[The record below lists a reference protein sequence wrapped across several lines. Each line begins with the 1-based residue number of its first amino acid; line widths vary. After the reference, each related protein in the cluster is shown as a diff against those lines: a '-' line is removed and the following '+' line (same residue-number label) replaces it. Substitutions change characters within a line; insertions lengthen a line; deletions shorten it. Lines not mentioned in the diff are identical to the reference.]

1 MSRPVAVLLKGLL
14 AALPLL
20 FVTPS
25 ASQASDE
32 VAGEAT
38 ETTITHVEP
47 SAQGLQLLVSVPE
60 ESDVDLGGVSVTI
73 DGTQASATAAR
84 ADSRTAI
91 DRTAVLVIDT
101 SKSMHGER
109 FQAAKAAALTFLD
122 TVPDDVQVGIV
133 TFASDVT
140 RALEPTTDRDAAR
153 EVIDGLSLSK
163 DTLLY
168 DGVLEAVDMA
178 GTEGQRTL
186 LVLSDGRDT
195 SETRLDEV
203 TTRVAEG
210 DVLVDVFSVDGEGNA
225 DSELQTL
232 ATAGHGK
239 VITADAD
246 ALQEAFSA
254 EAAILSRQVLVTAQV
269 PESVSATEATVSVT
283 LAAQPTTLT
292 AEAFAPVRD
301 GDEAAPEQ
309 PSRSS
314 GGGLVVPRSFM
325 LAGLGAAGLGLACL
339 LVVLLV
345 PKRAKQM
352 TPEQRAAVY
361 TDRLVGRHADQ
372 TRAEPD
378 QALTQAKDAAAKVLH
393 RNKSLEDRI
402 ARSLDAAGSSWKPS
416 EWLLLHS
423 AIFIGAGIVGLLLGT
438 GSLLLGLVFLGLGA
452 VGPWMW
458 LRIRRARR
466 RKAFGASLPE
476 TLQLM
481 SGSLAA
487 GLSLAQS
494 VDTIVREGT
503 EPVSSEFKRVL
514 VETRLG
520 VALEDSLE
528 SVGERFE
535 SKDFAWV
542 VMAIRIQRQVGGNL
556 AELLDTV
563 AATMRE
569 REYMRRQV
577 AALAAEGKLSAWVL
591 GGLPPAFLLYLLLT
605 NREYVMVLFTEPMG
619 WLMLGGA
626 AALLGLGVF
635 WMSRLI
641 KVEV

>member
-14 AALPLL
+14 AAVALL
-20 FVTPS
+20 FVVPS
-25 ASQASDE
+25 ASLAADE
-32 VAGEAT
+32 VGD
-38 ETTITHVEP
+38 ETTITHVQP
-47 SAQGLQLLVSVPE
+47 SPQGLQLLVSVPE
-60 ESDVDLGGVSVTI
+60 GSDVDLGGVSVTV
-73 DGTQASATAAR
+73 DGTQAAATAAR
-84 ADSRTAI
+84 ADSRTVI

-101 SKSMHGER
+101 SNSMHGER
-109 FQAAKAAALTFLD
+109 FQAAKAAARTFLD
-122 TVPDDVQVGIV
+122 SVPDDVEVGIV
-133 TFASDVT
+133 TFASDVN

-153 EVIDGLSLSK
+153 EVISSLGLTK
-163 DTLLY
+163 DTRLY

-195 SETRLDEV
+195 SDTPLEDV
-203 TTRVAEG
+203 TTQVADD

-225 DSELQTL
+225 DAELQEL
-232 ATAGHGK
+232 ATAGNGQ

-246 ALQEAFSA
+246 ALQEAFTR
-254 EAAILSRQVLVTAQV
+254 EADVLSRQVLVTAQV
-269 PESVSATEATVSVT
+269 PDSVSATEATVSVT
-283 LAAQPTTLT
+283 LAATPTTLT
-292 AEAFAPVRD
+292 AEAFAPIRD
-301 GDEAAPEQ
+301 GDEVAPEGPAQ
-309 PSRSS
+309 SPDE
-314 GGGLVVPRSFM
+314 GLVVPRAAM
-325 LAGLGAAGLGLACL
+325 LAGLGAVGLGLICV
-339 LVVLLV
+339 LVILLV
-345 PKRAKQM
+345 PQRAKQM
-352 TPEQRAAVY
+352 TPEERASVY
-361 TDRLVGRHADQ
+361 TDRLVGRHADSS
-372 TRAEPD
+372 RAEPD
-378 QALTQAKDAAAKVLH
+378 QALTQAKDAAEKVLH

-402 ARSLDAAGSSWKPS
+402 ARSLDGAGSSWQAS

-423 AIFIGAGIVGLLLGT
+423 AIFIGSGVVGLLLGK
-438 GSLLLGLVFLGLGA
+438 GSLLFGLIFFGLGA
-452 VGPWMW
+452 VGPFMW
-458 LRIRRARR
+458 LKIKRSRR
-466 RKAFGASLPE
+466 RKAFSSSLPD

-481 SGSLAA
+481 SGSMAA

-514 VETRLG
+514 VEARLG
-520 VALEDSLE
+520 VALEDALE

-542 VMAIRIQRQVGGNL
+542 VMAIKIQRQVGGNL
-556 AELLDTV
+556 AELLETV

-591 GGLPPAFLLYLLLT
+591 GGLPPLFLIYLLLT
-605 NREYVMVLFTEPMG
+605 NREYVSVLFTDPIG